1 MKHDFILHPLSGE
14 PSCREYILPFK
25 PVTVKVGEIIIG
37 RPTFQGCPV
46 THVMKVIEQD
56 KFGLIGVWMVGP
68 QKSRGQKVRDVGHYS
83 VIAFEG
89 IAKGGK
95 PVWGTRQRFLPCLCM
110 MQMVHTGITNFVRGS
125 RVRLESIIIM

>member
-68 QKSRGQKVRDVGHYS
+68 QKSRGTF
-83 VIAFEG
+83 A
-89 IAKGGK
+89 
-95 PVWGTRQRFLPCLCM
+95 
-110 MQMVHTGITNFVRGS
+110 VRGKFKARARE
-125 RVRLESIIIM
+125 RVRALMG